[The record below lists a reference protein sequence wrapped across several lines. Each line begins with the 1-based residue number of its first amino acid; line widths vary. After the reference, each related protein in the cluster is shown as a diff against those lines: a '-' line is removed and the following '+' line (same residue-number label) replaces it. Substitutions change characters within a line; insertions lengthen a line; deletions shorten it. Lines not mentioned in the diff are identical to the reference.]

1 MTRGRLVVHAH
12 FYQPLRADPF
22 TGRIPREPAAS
33 PFHDWNERINEEC
46 YRANA
51 QRGNHGHISWDLGPT
66 LASWLKVAD
75 LATYEAF
82 VAADVPETAG
92 ATADGAGDTAGNTAG
107 GGGPTTAGDPAGG
120 GGPTTAQPLRRPTR
134 RATDVPDAA
143 AAVHGNAMAQPFHH
157 AILPLASL
165 ADRRTEVRWGIRSF
179 ELRHGRRPDGMWLPE
194 TAVDLPTL
202 RILAEHGIRYTI
214 LAPWQAADS
223 SLDTRR
229 LYRVEL
235 GGGRSM
241 GVAFYDGMLSG
252 AVSFDPTA
260 TADADAFIRDRLIP
274 RFGMPAAE
282 QEALRGAAT
291 AAGRSRPRP
300 GARAHGHDADRAL
313 SPVVVIASDGELYG
327 HHQTFRDLF
336 LHRLVVGPNGEPA
349 TPPADRG
356 FDVVMLSQ
364 LFAEAAPDELPVA
377 RIAERTSW
385 SCHHGVARWSAE
397 CPDARDGRWKA
408 PLRAALE
415 RLATAIDTVTAEVL
429 RHEARS
435 VDPLDAR
442 DAYVDVV
449 SDGVARE
456 AFAARWLGRR
466 ARAASADRFLD
477 LMEGQRWRLAM
488 FQSDAWYW
496 DDPVRFET
504 KQVLRAAARAVR
516 LVDDVAGSRLE
527 DAFCDDLTLFTSPS
541 RGFDGFAIYR
551 EALAE
556 VAQPAP

>member
-33 PFHDWNERINEEC
+33 PFHDWNERINQEC

-51 QRGNHGHISWDLGPT
+51 QRGNLGHISWDLGPT
-66 LASWLKVAD
+66 LATWLKTAD

-92 ATADGAGDTAGNTAG
+92 DAAGDAGVTANDLARGAGGA
-107 GGGPTTAGDPAGG
+107 GPTTAEGAGS
-120 GGPTTAQPLRRPTR
+120 TTAQPRPRPTR
-134 RATDVPDAA
+134 RATDVRETAA
-143 AAVHGNAMAQPFHH
+143 TVHGNAMAQPFHH

-165 ADRRTEVRWGIRSF
+165 ADRRTEVRWGIRAF

-194 TAVDLPTL
+194 TAVDLATL

-214 LAPWQAADS
+214 LAPWQAADA

-241 GVAFYDGMLSG
+241 GVAFYDGVLSG
-252 AVSFDPTA
+252 AVSFEPTA

-291 AAGRSRPRP
+291 AAGPARARA
-300 GARAHGHDADRAL
+300 GARTHGHDANAAP

-349 TPPADRG
+349 TPPPDRG

-397 CPDARDGRWKA
+397 CPDARDGRWKG

-415 RLATAIDTVTAEVL
+415 RLATAIDTVATAVL

-435 VDPLDAR
+435 VDPWDAR

-449 SDGVARE
+449 SDGVTRE

-466 ARAASADRFLD
+466 AKAATADRFLD

-527 DAFCDDLTLFTSPS
+527 DSFCDDLTLFTSPS
-541 RGFDGFAIYR
+541 RGLDGFAIYR

>member
-22 TGRIPREPAAS
+22 TGRIPREQAAS
-33 PFHDWNERINEEC
+33 PYHDWNERINEEC

-51 QRGNHGHISWDLGPT
+51 ERGNLEHISWDLGPT
-66 LASWLKVAD
+66 LAAWLKTAD
-75 LATYEAF
+75 LPTYDAF
-82 VAADVPETAG
+82 VAADVPATDGGTG
-92 ATADGAGDTAGNTAG
+92 AA
-107 GGGPTTAGDPAGG
+107 PATVE
-120 GGPTTAQPLRRPTR
+120 PRLHPTR
-134 RATDVPDAA
+134 RKTDLQGPAPE
-143 AAVHGNAMAQPFHH
+143 VHGNAMAQAFHDT
-157 AILPLASL
+157 ILPLASL
-165 ADRRTEVRWGIRSF
+165 ADRRTEIRWGIRDF
-179 ELRHGRRPDGMWLPE
+179 ELRYGRRPEGMWLPE

-214 LAPWQAADS
+214 LAPWQAADP

-235 GGGRSM
+235 GGGRSI
-241 GVAFYDGMLSG
+241 GVAFYDGVLSG

-282 QEALRGAAT
+282 QEALRGTAAS
-291 AAGRSRPRP
+291 AGRSRVR
-300 GARAHGHDADRAL
+300 RSTRFHNHDADTAPWPL
-313 SPVVVIASDGELYG
+313 VVIASDGELYG

-336 LHRLVVGPNGEPA
+336 LHRLVVGPNGDPA

-356 FDVVMLSQ
+356 FDVVMLAQ
-364 LFAEAAPDELPVA
+364 EFAEAGPEDLPVA

-397 CPDARDGRWKA
+397 CPDAADGRWKG

-429 RHEARS
+429 RREARS
-435 VDPLDAR
+435 VDPSEAR

-449 SDGVARE
+449 SEGMTRE
-456 AFAARWLGRR
+456 AFAARLLGRR
-466 ARAASADRFLD
+466 ARAATADRFLD
-477 LMEGQRWRLAM
+477 LMEAQRWRLAM

-516 LVDDVAGSRLE
+516 LVDDVAGTRLE
-527 DAFCDDLTLFTSPS
+527 DALCDDLTLFTSPS
-541 RGFDGFAIYR
+541 RGFDGVAIYR

-556 VAQPAP
+556 AGQPAP